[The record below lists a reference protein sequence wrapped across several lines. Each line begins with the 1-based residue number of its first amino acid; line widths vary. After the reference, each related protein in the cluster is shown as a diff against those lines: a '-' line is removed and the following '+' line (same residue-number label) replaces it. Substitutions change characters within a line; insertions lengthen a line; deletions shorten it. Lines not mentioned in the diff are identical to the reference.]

1 MKGIDLVKII
11 TIFSVVIPIQSHET
25 FTIDVYNYE
34 SFGELF
40 PQSRGIDDFHV
51 YEYANMDNIFAEKYK
66 GSNIGGAFLVQGDN
80 ITYAPK
86 SEGYLVDITA
96 TFYCGSTHAEDGENS
111 LSMDVWY
118 DGDRDFTY
126 ICQERGW
133 HYNYTWIPPS
143 GAKHHSFTVNINAH
157 RANINKPYGFD
168 ELRITSTNT
177 QHLQPDNPSHNPA
190 TTPEQH

>member
-66 GSNIGGAFLVQGDN
+66 GSNIGGAFLVQGWTSIETD
-80 ITYAPK
+80 AF
-86 SEGYLVDITA
+86 EGYITDITT
-96 TFYCGSTHAEDGENS
+96 TFYCGGTYPEEPDSLWIDVYYNDVDHDRNS
-111 LSMDVWY
+111 LC
-118 DGDRDFTY
+118 T
-126 ICQERGW
+126 EKGW
-133 HYNYTWIPPS
+133 HYNYTWIPAS
-143 GAKHHSFTVNINAH
+143 GAKYQVSIHSVHAFRCKYSVHAFRCKYSLH
-157 RANINKPYGFD
+157 AFR
-168 ELRITSTNT
+168 
-177 QHLQPDNPSHNPA
+177 
-190 TTPEQH
+190 